1 VQFDDTLAYLQ
12 GLQRFGMKPGLAR
25 TEELLRR
32 LGRPDRQVGRVVHIT
47 GTSGKGSVSALV
59 EAGLRA
65 AGFKVGLYTSPSLER
80 FTERIQINRHEIDP
94 VSLCDLTQE
103 VQPHVAAMVADGFE
117 QPTEF
122 EVTTAIAFLYFAR
135 KGIDWL
141 VLEVGLGG
149 RFDATAIIEHP
160 VATCITNIGL
170 DHMEFLG
177 HTHKEIAWDKAGII
191 KPGAPCVTATDHPE
205 ALEVIRQVG
214 LENSA
219 PVQEVRPSDYQVR
232 HFGPAGQRVDLL
244 GARGLYQGVELALLG
259 PHQAQNAC
267 LALRLLELCGVKE
280 EAIRAGFAKVEWPGR
295 FERIPLKGGPI
306 ALLDGAHNPA
316 KCQALATAVK
326 AYFPGHPVVLLLGA
340 LADKDVEAMIPPL
353 LGLAS
358 SVVTVT
364 PHSPRKL
371 EGAELAKLAR
381 HLRPGLKV
389 ITAESIEQG
398 VQQALVEA
406 GTVQP
411 PLGQAGPAPLILV
424 TGSFAVVGP
433 ARKRLVEIASS
444 RG

>member
-1 VQFDDTLAYLQ
+1 MQFDDTLAYLQ

-59 EAGLRA
+59 ESGLRA

-80 FTERIQINRHEIDP
+80 FTERIQINRKEIDP
-94 VSLCDLTQE
+94 VDLCDLTQA

-149 RFDATAIIEHP
+149 RFDATTIVERP

-170 DHMEFLG
+170 DHTEWLG
-177 HTHKEIAWDKAGII
+177 HTHEEIAFDKAGII
-191 KPGAPCVTATDHPE
+191 KPGVPCVTATDHPG
-205 ALEVIRQVG
+205 ALAVIRQVG
-214 LENSA
+214 MEHTA
-219 PVQEVRPSDYQVR
+219 PIQEVKPDDYQVKR
-232 HFGPAGQRVDLL
+232 FGPEGQSVDLL
-244 GARGLYQGVELALLG
+244 GARGLYQNVALKLLG

-267 LALRLLELCGVKE
+267 LALRLLELCGIKE
-280 EAIRAGFAKVEWPGR
+280 EAIRSGFAKIEWPGR
-295 FERIPLKGGPI
+295 FERLPLKGGPI
-306 ALLDGAHNPA
+306 AVLDGAHNPP
-316 KCQALATAVK
+316 KCKALAESVK

-340 LADKDVEAMIPPL
+340 LADKDVAEMIPPL
-353 LGLAS
+353 LDLAVS
-358 SVVTVT
+358 AVAVT

-371 EGAELAKLAR
+371 EAVELVKLAKQ
-381 HLRPGLKV
+381 LRPGLKV
-389 ITAESIEQG
+389 VAAESIEQG
-398 VQQALVEA
+398 VQQALIEA
-406 GTVQP
+406 GAVQP

-433 ARKRLVEIASS
+433 ARKRLIEMST

>member
-1 VQFDDTLAYLQ
+1 MQFDDTLAYLQ

-59 EAGLRA
+59 ESGLRA

-80 FTERIQINRHEIDP
+80 FTERIQLNRHEIDP
-94 VSLCDLTQE
+94 VDLCDLTQE

-149 RFDATAIIEHP
+149 RFDATTIVERP

-170 DHMEFLG
+170 DHTEWLG
-177 HTHKEIAWDKAGII
+177 KTHEEIAFDKAGII
-191 KPGAPCVTATDHPE
+191 KPGVPCVTATDHPG

-214 LENSA
+214 MEHSA
-219 PVQEVRPSDYQVR
+219 PVQEVLATDYTVR
-232 HFGPAGQRVDLL
+232 QFGPEGQRVDLL
-244 GARGLYQGVELALLG
+244 GARGLYQNVELKLLG

-267 LALRLLELCGVKE
+267 LALRLLELCGIKE
-280 EAIRAGFAKVEWPGR
+280 EAIRSGFAKIEWPGR
-295 FERIPLKGGPI
+295 FERLLLKGGQI
-306 ALLDGAHNPA
+306 AVLDGAHNPP
-316 KCQALATAVK
+316 KCKALAEAIK

-340 LADKDVEAMIPPL
+340 LADKDVAEMIPPL
-353 LGLAS
+353 LDLAS
-358 SVVTVT
+358 AAVAVT

-371 EGAELAKLAR
+371 EAAELVKLAKQ
-381 HLRPGLKV
+381 LRPSLKV
-389 ITAESIEQG
+389 IAAESIEQG
-398 VQQALVEA
+398 VQQALIEA

-433 ARKRLVEIASS
+433 ARKRLVELSI